1 MMNFAEWLRNIEMIS
16 ESKADQKRLKKMLS
30 NAVWT
35 DNHGVIGRFDKSV
48 EGSKEN
54 KIYINHPVVGQ
65 VMITPMLPHFDCFHV
80 RWHSNFGV
88 FRKSFHLL
96 KNHFLN
102 KQNEWDLLKL
112 NTLKESLE
120 NPIIPVGN

>member
-16 ESKADQKRLKKMLS
+16 ESKADQKRLKELLS

-35 DNHGVIGRFDKSV
+35 DNHGVTGKFDKSV

-65 VMITPMLPHFDCFHV
+65 VMITVSRNLKYPPNQIFTSVMRDYKNRVDQLAEIQ
-80 RWHSNFGV
+80 NK
-88 FRKSFHLL
+88 RK
-96 KNHFLN
+96 
-102 KQNEWDLLKL
+102 
-112 NTLKESLE
+112 T
-120 NPIIPVGN
+120 G